1 MVYCGKPSRGCQMC
15 RTRRIKCDETKP
27 TCLQC
32 QKSRRQ
38 CPGYKDE
45 FDLVFR
51 NETQATEKRARKTL
65 HTQRQGIL
73 DDNKADLANSFG
85 DDSNMHDTSSS
96 RLAMMLSKSQAL
108 SVPIEQQAPCFFVT
122 NFIIPLSDR
131 GTGTGPGHFDYLEP
145 LMKTTG
151 PNSTLSVA
159 FKAVAMAALANRPNS
174 RGRGLL
180 PKAMGQYAKA
190 LKATNLALQ
199 NPAQQKTDQ
208 TLASILML
216 GFFET
221 ILAQSN
227 SAQAW
232 YSHVDGAVQVVRMR
246 GKKQLRTK
254 IGRSMFRV
262 VRNQMTVNCMTAS
275 KVPAGGADWW
285 CTDSPGEDFI
295 VRLNIAVA
303 TLRSE
308 IHAAL
313 ADWPRTPEYFQ
324 KATEFIRRARIMEK
338 QYLQWEA
345 LLPEYLKPKTIAWVD
360 QIPGGDI
367 TRAEVCPGKVDV
379 YQDIRI
385 ATMWNH
391 TRILRLYISGTIVRC
406 AAWIRSPLDYRTA
419 PEYSTESRLCHDLI
433 TETIAS
439 IPFFLGWR
447 VGQGGG
453 GSPAGEQPNGAAR
466 FKNFFSPSGAAAF
479 FAIWPLFSISTTDSI
494 TDLQRAWVKG
504 RLVFISEVI
513 GLSHAKVLS
522 GFQLRLPSM
531 TIRRD
536 NMGHAAPTPEMLA
549 AAVTRGVYTYAP
561 SNSSSSASNPPTDEN
576 TTSQSQ
582 SQSPFNPAKF
592 ASPGSGIFQSNNN
605 NGVANLGQGM
615 GMGQPLYTLNPLQ
628 QRQAM
633 QKEAYERERASLLK
647 KASNSQG
654 DAVEKLAAKFL
665 AV

>member
-51 NETQATEKRARKTL
+51 NETQATEKRATKPL
-65 HTQRQGIL
+65 HTKRHGIL
-73 DDNKADLANSFG
+73 ADHQADYATNIGES
-85 DDSNMHDTSSS
+85 SNMQDTSSS
-96 RLAMMLSKSQAL
+96 RLAMLLSTSQAL

-122 NFIIPLSDR
+122 NFILPLSD
-131 GTGTGPGHFDYLEP
+131 TGSGPGHFAYLAP
-145 LMKTTG
+145 LMKTAG

-159 FKAVAMAALANRPNS
+159 FQAVAMAALANRPNS

-221 ILAQSN
+221 VLAQSN

-232 YSHVDGAVQVVRMR
+232 YSHVDGAIQVVRMR

-262 VRNQMTVNCMTAS
+262 VRNQMTVNCMSTS

-285 CTDSPGEDFI
+285 CTDSPEEDFI

-308 IHAAL
+308 IHHAL

-324 KATEFIRRARIMEK
+324 KTTEFIRRARVMEK
-338 QYLQWEA
+338 
-345 LLPEYLKPKTIAWVD
+345 
-360 QIPGGDI
+360 
-367 TRAEVCPGKVDV
+367 
-379 YQDIRI
+379 
-385 ATMWNH
+385 H
-391 TRILRLYISGTIVRC
+391 
-406 AAWIRSPLDYRTA
+406 
-419 PEYSTESRLCHDLI
+419 TESRLCHDLV
-433 TETIAS
+433 TDTIAS

-447 VGQGGG
+447 VGQGCDLT
-453 GSPAGEQPNGAAR
+453 AGEPLTADR
-466 FKNFFSPSGAAAF
+466 SKNFVSPSSVAAF
-479 FAIWPLFSISTTDSI
+479 FVIWPLFSISATDSI

-504 RLVFISEVI
+504 RLVFIAEVV

-536 NMGHAAPTPEMLA
+536 NMGHASPTPEMLA
-549 AAVTRGVYTYAP
+549 AAVTRGVYTHASHSSP
-561 SNSSSSASNPPTDEN
+561 SISPTDEN
-576 TTSQSQ
+576 ITSP
-582 SQSPFNPAKF
+582 SPFNPASYSF
-592 ASPGSGIFQSNNN
+592 SSAGSNSQSND
-605 NGVANLGQGM
+605 GAANLGQ
-615 GMGQPLYTLNPLQ
+615 GQPLYTLNPLQ